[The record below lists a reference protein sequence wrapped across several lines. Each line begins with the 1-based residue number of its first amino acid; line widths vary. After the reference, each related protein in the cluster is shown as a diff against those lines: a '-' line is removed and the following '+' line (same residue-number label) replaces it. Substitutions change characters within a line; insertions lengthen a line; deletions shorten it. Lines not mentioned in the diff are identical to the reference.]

1 VAASVWRDRA
11 VFLTGGN
18 GFVGS
23 WTARALVDAGARVV
37 ALVRDRVPN
46 GGLRL
51 QGLLDRVSCVH
62 GDLLDA
68 PLLQRAVAEYEVTVC
83 LHLGAQ
89 AMVGVA
95 HRCPTGTFGA
105 NVMGTANLLEACRLA
120 GVRHVVLASSDK
132 VYGAADRL
140 PYREDTPL
148 LGSAP
153 YEASKVC
160 AELAATSYA
169 RTYGLSIAAARCA
182 NVYGGGDL
190 NFSRLVPETMRAVL
204 AGRGYLYAEDAA
216 RAYLSL
222 GAHCLTRMRPG
233 EMEVFNFGWGRG
245 VSVLE
250 LVERIIRI
258 SGATTLVPE
267 AGGAGAGHEIQD
279 QWLDSTRAREVLR
292 WCPEIDL
299 DRGLALTLDWY
310 RGHLGHGRPTAAD
323 DEEVGTAW
331 TSLSRD

>member
-190 NFSRLVPETMRAVL
+190 NFSRLVPETMRALDLLKLFLTHPQSL
-204 AGRGYLYAEDAA
+204 AIVVDEFGGTEGIITMSDIVEAA
-216 RAYLSL
+216 PAATTCTR
-222 GAHCLTRMRPG
+222 RMRPG
-233 EMEVFNFGWGRG
+233 PTSRW
-245 VSVLE
+245 
-250 LVERIIRI
+250 ER
-258 SGATTLVPE
+258 
-267 AGGAGAGHEIQD
+267 
-279 QWLDSTRAREVLR
+279 
-292 WCPEIDL
+292 
-299 DRGLALTLDWY
+299 
-310 RGHLGHGRPTAAD
+310 TA
-323 DEEVGTAW
+323 
-331 TSLSRD
+331 